1 MIGKC
6 ERKQIKKEEKM
17 LKRKAQIQMTFDKK
31 LMKGIKTTYNK
42 IVAKK
47 RKKEQYI
54 IKQIQ
59 TKKKEKKLEH
69 SLC

>member
-1 MIGKC
+1 
-6 ERKQIKKEEKM
+6 
-17 LKRKAQIQMTFDKK
+17 MTFDKK